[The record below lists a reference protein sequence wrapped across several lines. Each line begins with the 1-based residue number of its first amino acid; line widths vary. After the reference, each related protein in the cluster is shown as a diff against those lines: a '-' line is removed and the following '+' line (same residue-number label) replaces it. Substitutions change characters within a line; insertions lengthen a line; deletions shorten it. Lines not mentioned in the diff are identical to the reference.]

1 MNKNFHNLFIDVKK
15 LDEVFNDA
23 IIVVDTNVLL
33 MAYQWRDITFETV
46 YDILNELAEQ
56 DRLKIPNQ
64 VIEEFANQRPRRI
77 RDLSNDVHSKILS
90 RLTSGSVKD
99 ATKHAELEGVIPS
112 LVFFENTEK
121 LLENE
126 KKYNEALT
134 ALTSAQKQYK
144 ESLNNLLDDIKEY
157 IDNDPILD
165 KYRKIFEISVL
176 DEPKYDDQELKDD
189 LERRKKENVPPGYK
203 DKGHMGDLK
212 IWREILSLAN
222 NNVIFITRDNKN
234 DWVYK
239 DSSQRIISARRELV
253 EEFYK
258 VNNKT
263 FKMLSPVEFVE
274 KYSKTKGHN
283 MRKEV
288 KEDMEK
294 SSLAYVRNFTLL
306 NAEAHGLSPEE
317 IKSGNNLVL
326 RYQIDG
332 LEKKINEYLSVAYDE
347 KILLDDEYTSIME
360 ELKLAEEL
368 KKENLSLAKEQY
380 SEVLKKLQNV
390 FSIVFD

>member
-134 ALTSAQKQYK
+134 ALTSAKNQYK

-294 SSLAYVRNFTLL
+294 TSLAYVRNFTLL
-306 NAEAHGLSPEE
+306 NGEAHGLSQEE
-317 IKSGNNLVL
+317 IKSGNNLVM

-347 KILLDDEYTSIME
+347 KILLGDEYTSIME